1 MVSIWTGSI
10 RVSQTTVENEFGKQ
24 FTLDEIIKE
33 TTIPVVDFIP
43 GMKVFIKNLSGAYNI
58 VFRNTLDNIESI
70 PND

>member
-33 TTIPVVDFIP
+33 TTIPVVIP